1 MRRTGMLAMVVLVTG
16 ACGKG
21 SSGHGG
27 AADSTATLAPVPAGA
42 PVDSAGALPGTV
54 SDSSAV
60 RSTPAMSA
68 GPVRAPRT
76 STDSIIGYDSA
87 FGPRFT
93 VDSTGKI
100 VPIVKK
106 KP

>member
-1 MRRTGMLAMVVLVTG
+1 MVALVTA
-16 ACGKG
+16 ACGTG
-21 SSGHGG
+21 SSGQGG
-27 AADSTATLAPVPAGA
+27 ADSTATAAPTPARA
-42 PVDSAGALPGTV
+42 SVDSAGALPGMV
-54 SDSSAV
+54 SDSSVA

-68 GPVRAPRT
+68 GPVREPRK